1 MKEYGTIMKAMNKV
15 VQSEL
20 AKNEAEKGDT
30 AQIPWGFL
38 PQDREFGFYPKGA
51 PLEGKWH
58 EHIYVFSKISLT
70 KVKRMKENREK
81 LEMFW

>member
-30 AQIPWGFL
+30 AQIPRGFL

-51 PLEGKWH
+51 PLEGK
-58 EHIYVFSKISLT
+58 
-70 KVKRMKENREK
+70 
-81 LEMFW
+81 